1 MTDGDGTK
9 SFAEA
14 NVTVLSDQDLP
25 PVASAGGPVVVQL
38 PVNEAVLMG
47 NYSTDDKVP
56 FSEAARY
63 RERYRER

>member
-38 PVNEAVLMG
+38 PVNEVVLMG

-63 RERYRER
+63 RER